1 MPAGTTLV
9 SDEVTIT
16 VIPSGNQPPTA
27 TISAPTD
34 GATFNQG
41 VSITFTGSASDSEDG
56 DVTASLL
63 WVSDLDGTI
72 GDAATFQRSDLS
84 AGLHT
89 ITATTTDNSVL
100 SAFDDITITVY
111 PTPVHTV
118 WIPIVLNLS
127 TVP

>member
-1 MPAGTTLV
+1 MPAGTYLV

-89 ITATTTDNSVL
+89 ITATDNSDL
-100 SAFDDITITVY
+100 SAFDDITITIY
-111 PTPVHTV
+111 PSPVQPV
-118 WIPIVLNLS
+118 WIPIVLKLS

>member
-1 MPAGTTLV
+1 VPAGTYLV

-34 GATFNQG
+34 GATFNQE
-41 VSITFTGSASDSEDG
+41 VSITFTGSASEDG
-56 DVTASLL
+56 DVTASLQ
-63 WVSDLDGTI
+63 WVSDLDGLI
-72 GDAATFQRSDLS
+72 GTGATFQRSDLS
-84 AGLHT
+84 IGLHT
-89 ITATTTDNSVL
+89 ITATATDNSVL

-111 PTPVHTV
+111 PTPVHAV
-118 WIPIVLNLS
+118 WIPIVLKLS

>member
-1 MPAGTTLV
+1 VPVGTYLV

-41 VSITFTGSASDSEDG
+41 VSITFTGSDSEDG

-89 ITATTTDNSVL
+89 ITATATDNSEL
-100 SAFDDITITVY
+100 SAFDDITITV
-111 PTPVHTV
+111 
-118 WIPIVLNLS
+118 
-127 TVP
+127 